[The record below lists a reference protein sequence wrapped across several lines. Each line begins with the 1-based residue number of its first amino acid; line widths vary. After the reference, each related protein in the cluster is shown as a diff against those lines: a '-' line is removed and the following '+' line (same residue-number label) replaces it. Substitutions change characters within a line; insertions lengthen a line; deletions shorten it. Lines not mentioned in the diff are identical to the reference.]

1 MMGYKTIRFERNL
14 LYDQVWEKP
23 MIVLALEYGLSDV
36 GLRKICRRLNI
47 PLPPQGYHLR
57 KYKGQKSP
65 LPPAKNG
72 ILEYEA
78 HLYQPDQSEADVS
91 SVAILIPEISFEE
104 QPENR
109 IIVPDQLNS
118 PHPLIAE
125 AKRQLKKAKPDSY
138 GRLSAYRNSGCD
150 ISVFPGSVDRSLR
163 IMNAL
168 LKAMAKRK
176 YLVPADKLNHSPVV
190 KVLDE
195 PINFRLAE
203 RAHQVRHVPTAE
215 ELLKKK
221 RGLYFHDPAFDYL
234 ATGELA
240 LSITDV
246 YHYNNEKVCLDN
258 KRGKIEGKLNAFI
271 ISLIKRALQ
280 MKDER
285 ARRQQEEKIRRERE
299 RQQWERESQIRKEQE
314 RVDILMK
321 QCNAWHES
329 QNLRAFINATKEK
342 YSPIDPEGELAKWLI
357 WASRQVDRLDPL
369 NSQSRFQ
376 IP

>member
-1 MMGYKTIRFERNL
+1 MMGYKTIRFERKK

-57 KYKGQKSP
+57 KYKGLKSP

-72 ILEYEA
+72 IIEYVA
-78 HLYQPDQSEADVS
+78 HLYQPNQSEAEVS
-91 SVAILIPEISFEE
+91 SVAVLIPEISFEE
-104 QPENR
+104 QSENR
-109 IIVPDQLNS
+109 IIVPAQLNS

-125 AKRQLKKAKPDSY
+125 AKRQLKKDRPDSY
-138 GRLSAYRNSGCD
+138 GRLSTYRNSGCN

-163 IMNAL
+163 IMNAIF
-168 LKAMAKRK
+168 KAMAKRG
-176 YLVPADKLNHSPVV
+176 YLGSVDKLNHSPVV

-221 RGLYFHDPAFDYL
+221 RGLYFTNPAFDYS
-234 ATGELA
+234 ATGELT

-246 YHYNNEKVCLDN
+246 YNNEKVCLDN
-258 KRGKIEGKLNAFI
+258 KRGKIEEKLNAFI

-285 ARRQQEEKIRRERE
+285 AHRQQEEKNRRERE
-299 RQQWERESQIRKEQE
+299 QQQWEREIQMRKEKE
-314 RVDILMK
+314 RVDILMQ

-329 QNLRAFINATKEK
+329 QNLRAFINATNEK
-342 YSPIDPEGELAKWLI
+342 YSPIDPDGELAKWLI
-357 WASRQVDRLDPL
+357 WAIRQADRLDPL
-369 NSQSRFQ
+369 NSQSGSQ

>member
-57 KYKGQKSP
+57 KYKGMKSP

-72 ILEYEA
+72 ILQYEA
-78 HLYQPDQSEADVS
+78 HLYQHEQSEAEVS
-91 SVAILIPEISFEE
+91 SVAVLIPEISFEE

-109 IIVPDQLNS
+109 IIVSDQLNS
-118 PHPLIAE
+118 PHLLIAE
-125 AKRQLKKAKPDSY
+125 AKRELKKANPDSY
-138 GRLSAYRNSGCD
+138 GRVSTHRNSGCD

-168 LKAMAKRK
+168 LKAMAKRG
-176 YLVPADKLNHSPVV
+176 YLVSVDKLNHSTVV

-195 PINFRLAE
+195 QINFRLGE

-221 RGLYFHDPAFDYL
+221 RGLYFTDPTFDYS
-234 ATGELA
+234 ATGELT
-240 LSITDV
+240 LSISDV
-246 YHYNNEKVCLDN
+246 HSYNNEKVCLDN
-258 KRGKIEGKLNAFI
+258 KKGKIEEKLNAFI

-299 RQQWERESQIRKEQE
+299 RHQWEREIQIRKDRE

-321 QCNAWHES
+321 QCNAWNES
-329 QNLRAFINATKEK
+329 QNLRAFINAVREK

-357 WASRQVDRLDPL
+357 WAGLQADHLDPL
-369 NSQSRFQ
+369 NNESRFQ